1 MAEFFDISNWQEK
14 PWFQTG
20 GTRSK
25 MIVENPDDHSDYYF
39 KTSLK
44 KINKDY
50 KYEFWSEIIASEIG
64 QLLGFNVL
72 RYDIAYNGKELG
84 CISKSMVIPGENK
97 LTEGISYLTGYD
109 TTYQPAD
116 KKSSKTQYTFQ
127 FIVKALRSFKLERF
141 VENIIELIIFDSL
154 IGNSDRH
161 QENWGVLT
169 KYNDVIKLLEEL
181 PKKKKR
187 SGVEQLLY
195 HLLSAASKFKKT
207 DYNQVLTEIQLT
219 ESSGVFAPI
228 YDSGSSLGR
237 EKEEEKIKQILKD
250 SIMMEAFVRRG
261 ESEIHWEG
269 EKLNHFELIKKIN
282 NEYPEIVS
290 RVIKQ
295 VVAKYNTDK
304 IRQIVLNIDNKVPQ
318 DITMNK
324 LSEGRKEFI
333 IKIISLRFEKL
344 KEILQ

>member
-1 MAEFFDISNWQEK
+1 MADYFDITKWVEK

-25 MIVENPDDHSDYYF
+25 MIVENPVDHADYYF

-50 KYEFWSEIIASEIG
+50 KYEFWSEIIASEVG
-64 QLLGFNVL
+64 QSLGFNVL
-72 RYDIAYNGKELG
+72 KYDIAYNGKELG
-84 CISKSMVIPGENK
+84 CISKSMVKPGENK

-116 KKSSKTQYTFQ
+116 KKNSKTQYTFQ
-127 FIVKALRSFKLERF
+127 FIVDALKSFKLERF
-141 VENIIELIIFDSL
+141 VENIIELIVFDSL

-161 QENWGVLT
+161 QENWGILT
-169 KYNDVIKLLEEL
+169 EYNEVIKLLEEL
-181 PKKKKR
+181 PKNKKR
-187 SGVEQLLY
+187 SGAEQLVY
-195 HLLSAASKFKKT
+195 SLLTMTSKLKKK
-207 DYNQVLTEIQLT
+207 DINQVLKEIELT
-219 ESSGVFAPI
+219 NSSGVFAPI

-237 EKEEEKIKQILKD
+237 EKEDEKITQILKD
-250 SIMMEAFVRRG
+250 NIMMEAFIRRG

-282 NEYPEIVS
+282 NQYPKIVNKI
-290 RVIKQ
+290 IKQ
-295 VVAKYNTDK
+295 VEDKYNFEH
-304 IRQIVLNIDNKVPQ
+304 IRQIVLKIDDNVPQ
-318 DITMNK
+318 NITMNK
-324 LSEGRKEFI
+324 LSQERKEFI

-344 KEILQ
+344 KEILR

>member
-1 MAEFFDISNWQEK
+1 MAEFFDISDWQEK

-25 MIVENPDDHSDYYF
+25 MIVENPDDHTDYYF

-50 KYEFWSEIIASEIG
+50 KCEFWSEIIASEIG
-64 QLLGFNVL
+64 QALGFNVL
-72 RYDIAYNGKELG
+72 KYDIAYNGKELG
-84 CISKSMVIPGENK
+84 CISKSMVTPGVNK

-127 FIVKALRSFKLERF
+127 FIVNALRSFKLERF
-141 VENIIELIIFDSL
+141 VENIIELIVFDSL

-169 KYNDVIKLLEEL
+169 EYSDVIRMLEEL
-181 PKKKKR
+181 PKNKKR
-187 SGVEQLLY
+187 SGAEQMIY
-195 HLLSAASKFKKT
+195 HLFSLTSKLRKT
-207 DYNQVLTEIQLT
+207 DLNQVIKEFELTN
-219 ESSGVFAPI
+219 SSGGFAPI

-237 EKEEEKIKQILKD
+237 EKEEDKVKQILKD
-250 SIMMEAFVRRG
+250 NVMMEAFIRRG

-282 NEYPEIVS
+282 NEYPEIV
-290 RVIKQ
+290 RKVIKQ
-295 VVAKYNTDK
+295 VVSRYNTDE
-304 IRQIVLNIDNKVPQ
+304 IRQIVLNIDHKVPQ
-318 DITMNK
+318 NIIMNK
-324 LSEGRKEFI
+324 LSEVRKEFI

-344 KEILQ
+344 KEILP

>member
-1 MAEFFDISNWQEK
+1 MAEYFDITNWVEK

-25 MIVENPDDHSDYYF
+25 MIVENPVDHADYYF

-50 KYEFWSEIIASEIG
+50 KYEFWSEIIASEVG
-64 QLLGFNVL
+64 LLLGFNVL
-72 RYDIAYNGKELG
+72 KYDIAYNGKELG
-84 CISKSMVIPGENK
+84 CISKSMVKPGENK

-127 FIVKALRSFKLERF
+127 FIVDALKSFKLERF
-141 VENIIELIIFDSL
+141 VENIIELIVFDSL

-161 QENWGVLT
+161 QENWGILT
-169 KYNDVIKLLEEL
+169 EYNEVIKLLEEL
-181 PKKKKR
+181 PKNKKR
-187 SGVEQLLY
+187 SGAEQLIY
-195 HLLSAASKFKKT
+195 SLLTMTSKLKKK
-207 DYNQVLTEIQLT
+207 DINQVLKEIELT
-219 ESSGVFAPI
+219 SSSGVFAPI

-237 EKEEEKIKQILKD
+237 EKEDEKITQILKD
-250 SIMMEAFVRRG
+250 SIMMEAFIRRG

-282 NEYPEIVS
+282 NQYPEIV
-290 RVIKQ
+290 RKIINEVED
-295 VVAKYNTDK
+295 KYNFEH
-304 IRQIVLNIDNKVPQ
+304 IRQIVLKIDDNVPQ
-318 DITMNK
+318 NITMNK
-324 LSEGRKEFI
+324 LSQERKEFI

-344 KEILQ
+344 KEILR